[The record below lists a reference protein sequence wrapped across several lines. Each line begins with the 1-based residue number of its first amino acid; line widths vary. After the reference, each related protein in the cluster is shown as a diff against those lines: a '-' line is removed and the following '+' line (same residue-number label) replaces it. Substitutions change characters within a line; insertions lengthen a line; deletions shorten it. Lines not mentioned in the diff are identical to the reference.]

1 MRITV
6 GQLRSIVKRAVIQEA
21 MMQTRPGVYE
31 DEDTAVGFDPEVAMD
46 LANRA
51 ARALITLGDAAR
63 HPELAAASS
72 TLRDIHRHLAA
83 ASLATERALNQPGS
97 DHEGDISSAQL
108 SAGKAHDLS
117 LSLRRRVQSPTVDN
131 LISLLNDLRGSLS
144 LDPEPR
150 EDVPTADLG
159 DLYEPL

>member
-21 MMQTRPGVYE
+21 MMQIRPGVYE
-31 DEDTAVGFDPEVAMD
+31 DEDTEVGFDPEVAMD
-46 LANRA
+46 LANRS
-51 ARALITLGDAAR
+51 ARALITLGDTAR
-63 HPELAAASS
+63 HPELARASS
-72 TLRDIHRHLAA
+72 TLRDIHRHLAS
-83 ASLATERALNQPGS
+83 ASLATERALTQSDS
-97 DHEGDISSAQL
+97 DHENDVASARL
-108 SAGKAHDLS
+108 SADKAHNLS
-117 LSLRRRVQSPTVDN
+117 LSLRRLGQSSAVDN

-144 LDPEPR
+144 LNPESR